1 MNREQ
6 AENILD
12 AYVENARSKSVNG
25 KKAAKSLREVI
36 LSAMTETRYYPL
48 ITNPIKP
55 SMPTVEPYKPL
66 ITWTSEVETG
76 QMEVGGE

>member
-6 AENILD
+6 AESILD

-25 KKAAKSLREVI
+25 KKAAESLREVI
-36 LSAMTETRYYPL
+36 ISAMTETRYYPL
-48 ITNPIKP
+48 MTQPIRP
-55 SMPTVEPYKPL
+55 TMPTIEPYRPT

-76 QMEVGGE
+76 QMEVD